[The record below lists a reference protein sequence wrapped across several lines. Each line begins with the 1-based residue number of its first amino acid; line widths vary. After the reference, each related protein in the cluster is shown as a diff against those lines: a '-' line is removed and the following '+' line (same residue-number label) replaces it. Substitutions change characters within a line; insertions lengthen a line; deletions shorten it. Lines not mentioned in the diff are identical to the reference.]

1 MTTTCTPTGL
11 GEAVARA
18 RAAQQTWAPLPVR
31 RRLRPARALRRLLVA
46 ECDALCAAVGRDLGK
61 SPSEVLGAELLG
73 LADAC
78 LFLERQAQR
87 LLRPR
92 RVPGSQR
99 PLWLWGQADTVH
111 RRPRGVVGIIGTWNY
126 PLFLNGVQIVQAL
139 VAGNAVVWKPSE
151 VAPASAEALAGLIR
165 RAGFPGELVAILPAT
180 REAGPA
186 LVEADVDHVA
196 FTGSAATGRL
206 IARRLGERLISSTL
220 ELSGCD
226 AQFVLADADVSLAAR
241 AAWFGATLNR
251 GQTCIAVRR
260 ALVQRP
266 VYPAFCAALRELAVT
281 APPLPLALPS
291 QGRQAER
298 LVREALA
305 EGGRLLVEPGEGA
318 DTAGACR
325 PAVVVDANPRMALC
339 REAAF
344 APVMAVL
351 PFDTPEEALSM
362 DAHCPFGLGSSV
374 FTRNPEAAR
383 QLAARLRTGAVT
395 VNDVIAP
402 LSHPATPFGGRGES
416 GWGTTRGAEGLLEM
430 TVAQVVSVKGGGFR
444 LHYELAAGGQ
454 AAAQEGLLRGLLE
467 SSHAPTW
474 GRRLRGWWRLIRAAR
489 TPR

>member
-1 MTTTCTPTGL
+1 
-11 GEAVARA
+11 
-18 RAAQQTWAPLPVR
+18 
-31 RRLRPARALRRLLVA
+31 
-46 ECDALCAAVGRDLGK
+46 
-61 SPSEVLGAELLG
+61 
-73 LADAC
+73 
-78 LFLERQAQR
+78 
-87 LLRPR
+87 
-92 RVPGSQR
+92 
-99 PLWLWGQADTVH
+99 
-111 RRPRGVVGIIGTWNY
+111 
-126 PLFLNGVQIVQAL
+126 
-139 VAGNAVVWKPSE
+139 
-151 VAPASAEALAGLIR
+151 
-165 RAGFPGELVAILPAT
+165 
-180 REAGPA
+180 
-186 LVEADVDHVA
+186 
-196 FTGSAATGRL
+196 L

-318 DTAGACR
+318 DADGACR

-351 PFDTPEEALSM
+351 PFDTVEEALSM